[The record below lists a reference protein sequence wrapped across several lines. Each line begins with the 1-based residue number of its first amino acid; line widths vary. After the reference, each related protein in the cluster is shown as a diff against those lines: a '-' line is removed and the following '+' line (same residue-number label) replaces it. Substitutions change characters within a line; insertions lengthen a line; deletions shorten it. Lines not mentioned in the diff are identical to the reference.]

1 MSQESGR
8 YLSVAA
14 LLLAGLLG
22 ALTAR
27 ACRRAQ
33 LRGEPGSD
41 AIVWAGLA
49 LVFLLFALIKS
60 TRVAEGLGAWLRV
73 LARQHFLYANRRPYQ
88 VFATATVTLI
98 VVVVLVIAIVSL
110 WDYFKRYRL
119 AVGFAS
125 LAVGSGVV
133 RFISLHEVDA
143 WNRAMPWMRVV
154 VELAAAAGASVV
166 AVVRLRQL
174 RKSRSDP

>member
-1 MSQESGR
+1 MSEETGR

-22 ALTAR
+22 AFTAR

-60 TRVAEGLGAWLRV
+60 TRVAEGLGAGLRV
-73 LARQHFLYANRRPYQ
+73 LARQNYLYANRRSYQ
-88 VFATATVTLI
+88 VVATATVTLI

-143 WNRAMPWMRVV
+143 WNKAMPWMRVV

-166 AVVRLRQL
+166 AVVRIRQL
-174 RKSRSDP
+174 R

>member
-1 MSQESGR
+1 MSEEGAR

-22 ALTAR
+22 AFTAR

-33 LRGEPGSD
+33 LRDEPGSD

-49 LVFLLFALIKS
+49 LVFLLFALVKS

-73 LARQHFLYANRRPYQ
+73 LARQYYGYGNRRPYQ
-88 VFATATVTLI
+88 VLATATVMVI
-98 VVVVLVIAIVSL
+98 VVVVLVIALVSL

-154 VELAAAAGASVV
+154 VELTAAVGASVV

-174 RKSRSDP
+174 RRSRPQL

>member
-1 MSQESGR
+1 MSEEAGR

-22 ALTAR
+22 AFTAR

-73 LARQHFLYANRRPYQ
+73 LARQHYLYAYRRPYQ
-88 VFATATVTLI
+88 VVATATVTLI
-98 VVVVLVIAIVSL
+98 VVVVLAIAIVSL

-125 LAVGSGVV
+125 MAVGSGVV

-143 WNRAMPWMRVV
+143 WNKAMPWMRVV
-154 VELAAAAGASVV
+154 VELAAAVGASAI
-166 AVVRLRQL
+166 AVVRIRQL
-174 RKSRSDP
+174 RY